1 MLESPTDLT
10 NWKLTGLYQR
20 WTLHYGHQSV
30 HLQDLYPER
39 RGTSRPSDTKTP
51 VHHTKKVR
59 HLFCLCALMYCTD
72 DRCYLP
78 LHNLITDTV
87 DSLGGSSLLIRILNR
102 LGVCSSAD
110 TLARSIQ
117 YRVQEREQRGAE
129 QECSPNSF
137 TVISADNID
146 FLHSYARVFYGN
158 QTRSWHGTTVQ
169 AVQPKPS
176 LHVPPITLSMESEP
190 AVPREH
196 CNIRTQSE
204 PTQAMSTTDNSST
217 RHTECPSDNLAMLL
231 VSRKRA
237 SDEQSPYSSP
247 VKSTRSPAPKVRRRA
262 RTGLEDNWRT
272 AREPSFVPIS
282 TNTSFQHFQS
292 TKISLDDFKISQN
305 EETAIQTL
313 QQQLNTYIVQKH
325 ITTSESHGDSDHS
338 SEIHSTFLNI
348 QDYMG
353 VTRPTTTETSS
364 VVYLH
369 VLDALSESKDTL
381 MQILLDLHKHFIT
394 GQKKKWLV
402 VVGDAKVYDVLQSL
416 KHEYGEDLKWL
427 LVYPGDWHLLKNYQ
441 LSLM

>member
-78 LHNLITDTV
+78 LRNLIADTV
-87 DSLGGSSLLIRILNR
+87 GQPWWFLIRILNR
-102 LGVCSSAD
+102 LGVCSSTD

-117 YRVQEREQRGAE
+117 YRIQEREQRGAE

-137 TVISADNID
+137 TVISADSID
-146 FLHSYARVFYGN
+146 FLHSYVHVFYGN
-158 QTRSWHGTTVQ
+158 QTRSWRGTTVH

-262 RTGLEDNWRT
+262 ITGLKDNWKT
-272 AREPSFVPIS
+272 AIESSSIPVS

-292 TKISLDDFKISQN
+292 NTVSLDDFKISQKIRN
-305 EETAIQTL
+305 CHQNSPATAQHIHCSETHHPFR
-313 QQQLNTYIVQKH
+313 V
-325 ITTSESHGDSDHS
+325 S
-338 SEIHSTFLNI
+338 
-348 QDYMG
+348 
-353 VTRPTTTETSS
+353 
-364 VVYLH
+364 
-369 VLDALSESKDTL
+369 
-381 MQILLDLHKHFIT
+381 
-394 GQKKKWLV
+394 W
-402 VVGDAKVYDVLQSL
+402 
-416 KHEYGEDLKWL
+416 
-427 LVYPGDWHLLKNYQ
+427 
-441 LSLM
+441 